1 MSVEESITL
10 TFTEDHKYLLE
21 FAPAT
26 FWMEYAKG
34 YRGLPWEEISEDK
47 AAIVAE
53 NYSYLLDLLVQARLY
68 RLARKEKDS
77 PI

>member
-1 MSVEESITL
+1 MEETITL
-10 TFTEDHKYLLE
+10 TFTTDHKYFLE
-21 FAPAT
+21 FSPAS

-34 YRGLPWEEISEDK
+34 YRGLPWEEISENR

-68 RLARKEKDS
+68 RLARKDRDS
-77 PI
+77 RI

>member
-1 MSVEESITL
+1 VEESITL
-10 TFTEDHKYLLE
+10 TFTEDHKYLLK
-21 FAPAT
+21 FSPGA
-26 FWMEYAKG
+26 FWMDYAKG
-34 YRGLPWEEISEDK
+34 YRGLPWEEISEDR

-77 PI
+77 LI

>member
-1 MSVEESITL
+1 MEESINL
-10 TFTEDHKYLLE
+10 TFTPEDKYLLE
-21 FAPAT
+21 FSPGD

-34 YRGLPWEEISEDK
+34 YGGLPWEEISQDR

-53 NYSYLLDLLVQARLY
+53 NYAYLLDLLVQARLY
-68 RLARKEKDS
+68 RLARKAKGS

>member
-1 MSVEESITL
+1 VEETITL
-10 TFTEDHKYLLE
+10 TFTTDHKYLLE
-21 FAPAT
+21 FSPAS

-34 YRGLPWEEISEDK
+34 YRGLPWEEISENR

-68 RLARKEKDS
+68 RLARKDRDS
-77 PI
+77 RI